1 MHAFMCPMYVYMCV
15 YMCECIHAH
24 IAKGCITLEVAD
36 RYLYSSHDSRYTGS
50 HRTVYRR
57 RDERG
62 FFIKA
67 RRSDQNMSLYQ
78 PSARFFTLLM
88 AFPDSLRREKKTH
101 CRRIGVLCIISRP
114 LSILLRRN
122 HQLLRN
128 KFFFSFFLI
137 STVKQFSIFLFLF
150 RSEQFQFCTLGL
162 ILITNNIVE
171 RKILISSRSR
181 LIKFAS
187 FSPFNSFV
195 YFGRIVECAVS
206 APMKM
211 RTRIIVSLIEFN
223 GNI

>member
-1 MHAFMCPMYVYMCV
+1 MHAFMCPMYVYIYMCV
-15 YMCECIHAH
+15 CIHAR

-78 PSARFFTLLM
+78 PSARFFILLM

-101 CRRIGVLCIISRP
+101 CRRIGVLCIISRRGSSAFHP
-114 LSILLRRN
+114 PRRS

-128 KFFFSFFLI
+128 KFFFPFFNLKCQTVFDI
-137 STVKQFSIFLFLF
+137 SLPFSKRTI
-150 RSEQFQFCTLGL
+150 S
-162 ILITNNIVE
+162 ILYPWIDFNNE
-171 RKILISSRSR
+171 
-181 LIKFAS
+181 
-187 FSPFNSFV
+187 
-195 YFGRIVECAVS
+195 
-206 APMKM
+206 
-211 RTRIIVSLIEFN
+211 
-223 GNI
+223 

>member
-67 RRSDQNMSLYQ
+67 RRNDQNMSLYQ

-114 LSILLRRN
+114 LSILLRGVIN
-122 HQLLRN
+122 SWEIN
-128 KFFFSFFLI
+128 FSFHFLI
-137 STVKQFSIFLFLF
+137 SSVKQFSIFLFLF

>member
-1 MHAFMCPMYVYMCV
+1 MWKLISLPSLSSAESSLVESSPRLESHLWLRASSAPSFFLCLPIRLQLMHAFMCPMYVYMCV
-15 YMCECIHAH
+15 CIHAR

-101 CRRIGVLCIISRP
+101 CRRIGVL
-114 LSILLRRN
+114 
-122 HQLLRN
+122 HY
-128 KFFFSFFLI
+128 FSSAFHPPE
-137 STVKQFSIFLFLF
+137 K
-150 RSEQFQFCTLGL
+150 E
-162 ILITNNIVE
+162 
-171 RKILISSRSR
+171 SS
-181 LIKFAS
+181 S
-187 FSPFNSFV
+187 F
-195 YFGRIVECAVS
+195 E
-206 APMKM
+206 K
-211 RTRIIVSLIEFN
+211 
-223 GNI
+223 